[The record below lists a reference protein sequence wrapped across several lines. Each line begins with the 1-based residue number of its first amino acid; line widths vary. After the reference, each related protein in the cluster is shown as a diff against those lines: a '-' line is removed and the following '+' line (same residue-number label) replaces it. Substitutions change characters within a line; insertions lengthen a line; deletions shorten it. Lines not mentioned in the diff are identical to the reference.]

1 MVGPGVSP
9 LGSML
14 RAQAR
19 VGRQLPGAAW
29 RRELGT
35 LCSAGPETDWQTQA
49 GRQGLVAAT
58 LCHCNKREECLMNT
72 NTDTVRA
79 SGEEMREAIKVGS

>member
-9 LGSML
+9 LGSIL

-19 VGRQLPGAAW
+19 VGRQLLGAAW

-35 LCSAGPETDWQTQA
+35 LCIAGPETDWQTQT
-49 GRQGLVAAT
+49 GRQGLVAAI
-58 LCHCNKREECLMNT
+58 LCHCNKREECLMNAHST
-72 NTDTVRA
+72 CVWGGNA
-79 SGEEMREAIKVGS
+79 SSN